1 MKILFLGDYSNLHAC
16 LSEELRK
23 RGHEVTL
30 VSDGSRYMQTACD
43 IMHSREPGLK
53 GSIKYL
59 SESYTLI
66 SELKGFDVVQLIN
79 PGFIHLRPE
88 KLKFFFNKL
97 LKNNGSVF
105 LTLAGDD
112 YYFVKACGQSDIFRF
127 SEYRVW
133 DTFTE
138 MGRSAIYSEWLND
151 DLKAYTEYLYNHI
164 DGAMSVLPEY
174 DMVAREL
181 LGDKVAYTGIP
192 INLENHPYMGLD
204 LKDGL
209 VNVFIGM
216 KMEYASRKGTD
227 RLYAILQELEKEM
240 PDRCKL
246 TKVSNVSIAEYYN
259 LMKPAHIVVDQLY
272 AYSPATNALAAM
284 AMGKVA
290 ATGAM
295 PEYYHYIGDDYDKPI
310 IKLSPLDPDLKETL
324 RSSIINWGE
333 LFYKSLKGRKL
344 VEKNNDVT
352 IVADRFINHWNKSL
366 LDKK

>member
-59 SESYTLI
+59 SESYSLI
-66 SELKGFDVVQLIN
+66 SELKGYDVVQLIN
-79 PGFIHLRPE
+79 PGFIHLRPN
-88 KLKFFFNKL
+88 KLKFFLDKL
-97 LKNNGSVF
+97 IKNNGSIF

-112 YYFVKACGQSDIFRF
+112 YYFVKACGESDIFRF
-127 SEYRVW
+127 SEYRVGE
-133 DTFTE
+133 TFTE
-138 MGRSAIYSEWLND
+138 TGRSKEYSGWLNN
-151 DLKAYTEYLYNHI
+151 DLKAYTEYLYGNI
-164 DGAMSVLPEY
+164 NGAMSVLPEY
-174 DMVAREL
+174 DMVARPL

-192 INLENHPYMGLD
+192 INLESLPFTELD

-216 KMEYASRKGTD
+216 KMEYATRKGTD
-227 RLYAILQELEKEM
+227 KLFSILQELEKEM

-246 TKVSNVSIAEYYN
+246 TKVSNVSISEYYS

-290 ATGAM
+290 ASGAM
-295 PEYYHYIGDDYDKPI
+295 PEFYQYIGDDYDKPI
-310 IKLSPLDPDLKETL
+310 IKLSPLDSDLKETL
-324 RSSIINWGE
+324 RKSIINWGE
-333 LFYKSLKGRKL
+333 LFYKSIKGRKL

-352 IVADRFINHWNKSL
+352 IVADRFINHWNNKS
-366 LDKK
+366 

>member
-59 SESYTLI
+59 SESYSLI
-66 SELKGFDVVQLIN
+66 SELKGYDVVQLIN
-79 PGFIHLRPE
+79 PGFIHLRPN
-88 KLKFFFNKL
+88 KLKFFLDKL
-97 LKNNGSVF
+97 IKNNGSIF

-112 YYFVKACGQSDIFRF
+112 YYFVKACGESDIFRF
-127 SEYRVW
+127 SEYRVGE
-133 DTFTE
+133 TFTE
-138 MGRSAIYSEWLND
+138 TGRSKEYSEWLNN
-151 DLKAYTEYLYNHI
+151 DLKAYTEYLYGNI
-164 DGAMSVLPEY
+164 NGAMSVLPEY
-174 DMVAREL
+174 DMVARPL

-192 INLENHPYMGLD
+192 INLESLPFTELD

-216 KMEYASRKGTD
+216 KMEYATRKGTD
-227 RLYAILQELEKEM
+227 KLFSILQELEKEM

-246 TKVSNVSIAEYYN
+246 TKVSNVSISEYYS

-290 ATGAM
+290 ASGAM
-295 PEYYHYIGDDYDKPI
+295 PEFYQSVMI
-310 IKLSPLDPDLKETL
+310 T
-324 RSSIINWGE
+324 INP
-333 LFYKSLKGRKL
+333 
-344 VEKNNDVT
+344 
-352 IVADRFINHWNKSL
+352 
-366 LDKK
+366 

>member
-30 VSDGSRYMQTACD
+30 VSDGSRDMQTACD

-59 SESYTLI
+59 SESYSLI
-66 SELKGFDVVQLIN
+66 SELKGYDVVQLIN
-79 PGFIHLRPE
+79 PGFIHLRPN
-88 KLKFFFNKL
+88 KLKFFLDKL
-97 LKNNGSVF
+97 IKNNGSIF

-112 YYFVKACGQSDIFRF
+112 YYFVKACGESDIFRF
-127 SEYRVW
+127 SEYRVGE
-133 DTFTE
+133 TFTE
-138 MGRSAIYSEWLND
+138 TGRSKEYSEWLNN
-151 DLKAYTEYLYNHI
+151 DLKAYTEYLYGNI
-164 DGAMSVLPEY
+164 NGAMSVLPEY
-174 DMVAREL
+174 DMVARPL

-192 INLENHPYMGLD
+192 INLESLPFTELD

-216 KMEYASRKGTD
+216 KMEYATRKGTD
-227 RLYAILQELEKEM
+227 KLFSILQELEKEM

-246 TKVSNVSIAEYYN
+246 TKVSNVSISEYYS

-290 ATGAM
+290 ASGAM
-295 PEYYHYIGDDYDKPI
+295 PEFYQYIGDDYDKPI

-324 RSSIINWGE
+324 RKSIINWGE
-333 LFYKSLKGRKL
+333 LFYKSIKGRKL

-352 IVADRFINHWNKSL
+352 IVADRFINHWNNKS
-366 LDKK
+366 